1 LLRRHVGIPLPEEIE
16 LAMPPLHPALIEA
29 AEAVGIEVIA
39 AEPPAHPALVPGIQT
54 RADTITKRLA
64 GAPWF

>member
-1 LLRRHVGIPLPEEIE
+1 
-16 LAMPPLHPALIEA
+16 MPPLHPALIEA